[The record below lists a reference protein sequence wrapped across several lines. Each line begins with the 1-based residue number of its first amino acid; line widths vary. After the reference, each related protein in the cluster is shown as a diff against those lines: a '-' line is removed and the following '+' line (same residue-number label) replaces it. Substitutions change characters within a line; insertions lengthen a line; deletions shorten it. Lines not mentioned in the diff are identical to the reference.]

1 MKQYYYTQYDKEC
14 GPCAESTIA
23 NMIRSGVADVW
34 VRLDGDDQ
42 WYPISDLPD
51 EVLPAG
57 KSLRS
62 PVMPP
67 ALTRVTK
74 KSLNIR
80 EIDYKARTII
90 MVSWVFLVLGGLGLL
105 WIIMAGVLSGDAQ
118 FLGESFL
125 LGAVACIIGCAPFVV
140 YLLLGQS
147 IRRITRKD

>member
-1 MKQYYYTQYDKEC
+1 MQQYYYSHYDREC
-14 GPCAESTIA
+14 GPCAESTIV
-23 NMIRSGVADVW
+23 NMIRSGISDVW
-34 VRLDGDDQ
+34 VRRDGDDQ
-42 WYPISDLPD
+42 WHPISDLPED
-51 EVLPAG
+51 LFPFGRATRSSATLPAARAAS
-57 KSLRS
+57 KA
-62 PVMPP
+62 VD
-67 ALTRVTK
+67 V
-74 KSLNIR
+74 R